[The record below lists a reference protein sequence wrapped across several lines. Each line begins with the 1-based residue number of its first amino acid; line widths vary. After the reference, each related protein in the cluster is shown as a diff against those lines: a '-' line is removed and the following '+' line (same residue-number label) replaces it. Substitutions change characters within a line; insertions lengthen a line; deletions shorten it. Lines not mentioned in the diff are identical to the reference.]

1 MDGRDTM
8 CHRAV
13 DVAMPVVLT
22 PLKPPVYHE
31 EQMFL

>member
-1 MDGRDTM
+1 MGATSCVIER
-8 CHRAV
+8 V